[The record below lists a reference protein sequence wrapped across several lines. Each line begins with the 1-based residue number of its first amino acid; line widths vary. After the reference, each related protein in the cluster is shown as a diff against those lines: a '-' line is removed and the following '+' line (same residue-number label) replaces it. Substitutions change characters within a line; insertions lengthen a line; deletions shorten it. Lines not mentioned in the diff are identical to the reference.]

1 MNAPLKPVA
10 ESFKRQ
16 AWAVMDGRE
25 KTMFTAKVCVMLATF
40 GWIYGNTLA
49 PEGSKMTR

>member
-1 MNAPLKPVA
+1 
-10 ESFKRQ
+10 
-16 AWAVMDGRE
+16 MDGRE